1 MARPLPADYTPGMRV
16 IFTRAGVMRGVVR
29 SVPLLIGIA
38 PFGLVVGVISLGKGL
53 SLAETVLMSGL
64 VFAGA
69 SQLLALELWSDPPDI
84 LAVAIAAFVVNIRL
98 VPLGAALAFWLDHL
112 RGWRLWGS
120 LFLAVDHS
128 FALSVAAHREGE
140 RDAGFLLGLG
150 LLSWV
155 GWAAATAAGHVL
167 GSAVALPPTHPLFFA
182 ATATFV
188 AILVALWRGPRQ
200 DVPPWLLA
208 AATAVAAQ
216 ALRLPAPVPLL
227 AGAFAGATLAAL
239 MERRREDRA

>member
-1 MARPLPADYTPGMRV
+1 M
-16 IFTRAGVMRGVVR
+16 IFTRAGVMRGVGR
-29 SVPLLIGIA
+29 SVPLLLGIA

-53 SLAETVLMSGL
+53 SLAETILMSGL

-98 VPLGAALAFWLDHL
+98 VPLGAALSFWLDHL

-120 LFLAVDHS
+120 LFFAVDHS
-128 FALSVAAHREGE
+128 FALSVAAHRGGE
-140 RDAGFLLGLG
+140 RDAGFLFGLG

-155 GWAAATAAGHVL
+155 GWAAATAAGHLL
-167 GSAVALPPTHPLFFA
+167 GAAVALPPTHPLFFA

-200 DVPPWLLA
+200 DVPPWLA
-208 AATAVAAQ
+208 AAGTAVAAQ

-227 AGAFAGATLAAL
+227 AGAFAGAALATLT
-239 MERRREDRA
+239 EGRRARARADREDRA